1 MQEAMNRLH
10 AFCTDNK
17 LAVNVGKTKSV
28 KFWRGGPL
36 RKSDVGEDGASWR
49 C

>member
-17 LAVNVGKTKSV
+17 LAVNVERQNQLNSGE
-28 KFWRGGPL
+28 GGH
-36 RKSDVGEDGASWR
+36 
-49 C
+49 